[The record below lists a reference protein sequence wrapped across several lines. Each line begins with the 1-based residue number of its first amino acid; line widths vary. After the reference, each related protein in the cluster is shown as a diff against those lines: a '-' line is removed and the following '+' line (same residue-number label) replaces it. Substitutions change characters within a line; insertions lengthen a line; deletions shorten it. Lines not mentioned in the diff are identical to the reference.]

1 MRSIPFPT
9 RRATFAEVKRVR
21 DVLAS
26 VEVHL
31 SDSRSSILSENLSNK
46 SKRSLAKSKKIH
58 RSKSRD
64 SPKRRLPKVV
74 EDLAAANVDTDDTDD
89 DDVQLTWQQNVES
102 STQSLSEFD
111 NTAPPPKRS
120 NKKKSKKKVNKPTCL
135 FEKLVIKILS
145 FWKSCYLFTW
155 VHPSSKADA

>member
-1 MRSIPFPT
+1 MRTIPFPT

-31 SDSRSSILSENLSNK
+31 ADGKNPILSENLSNK
-46 SKRSLAKSKKIH
+46 LKRSPTKSKKIH

-74 EDLAAANVDTDDTDD
+74 EDLAAADADADD

-111 NTAPPPKRS
+111 NTAPPPTKKS
-120 NKKKSKKKVNKPTCL
+120 NKKKKKKKVR
-135 FEKLVIKILS
+135 FKLKI
-145 FWKSCYLFTW
+145 
-155 VHPSSKADA
+155 